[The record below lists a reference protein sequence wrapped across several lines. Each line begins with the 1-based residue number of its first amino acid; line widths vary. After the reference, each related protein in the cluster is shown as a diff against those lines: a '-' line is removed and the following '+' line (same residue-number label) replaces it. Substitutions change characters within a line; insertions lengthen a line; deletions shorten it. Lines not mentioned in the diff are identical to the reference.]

1 MFNAVK
7 RRRKSNTDV
16 SSSKTMMRHAADREP
31 PLPLYVGLILHSST
45 RQKKVIKKFHKL
57 GLSVSYDRVL
67 QVLNKTA
74 NAVCKQYRAENIV
87 CPPNLQP
94 GLFCVAA
101 VDNIDHN
108 LTLSTAQSSF
118 HGTAVSVMQFTD
130 SSSSTSQLFCAYDDN
145 ISDSV
150 SDIVLPASYCDIAPF
165 ALSSRDPVIPSAQ
178 AVLTDSCFFSS
189 DEYAWLDCVRTC
201 LDSGILQDNFS
212 WPAFHA
218 GRDNRPTNV
227 SIISALLPLFRDAA
241 NTPAMMRHS
250 LIVIREIV
258 MKLNPSQ
265 TPVVTVD
272 QPLYALVKQ
281 LQWHCP
287 VQFGEDKFV
296 VLLGGLHIEMAV
308 LRMLGHWLTGSGWI
322 QCLVEAGI
330 ATSGVAQSFLSAS
343 HVKRT
348 RRVHTVTAAALYINL
363 HQMYDEYCSNQ
374 PDGPVDS
381 FGKWR
386 ADRELSS
393 VQFKYW
399 SMVVQLEL
407 LMLSF
412 VRSLRM
418 GNFHLYVDCM
428 QQLASWFFVFD
439 QTNYARWLP
448 VHIRDMLALE
458 YTHPDVY
465 EEFVAGNFTVNK
477 SGRKFS
483 NIAADHAHEQ
493 LNALIKGE
501 GGVIGLTEKDAAQC
515 RWAVAAP
522 EVVRMLQEFE
532 CKSFAK
538 SSSTSTTLIMSSLLR
553 FRASS
558 NKMCQ
563 NC

>member
-1 MFNAVK
+1 
-7 RRRKSNTDV
+7 
-16 SSSKTMMRHAADREP
+16 
-31 PLPLYVGLILHSST
+31 
-45 RQKKVIKKFHKL
+45 
-57 GLSVSYDRVL
+57 
-67 QVLNKTA
+67 
-74 NAVCKQYRAENIV
+74 
-87 CPPNLQP
+87 
-94 GLFCVAA
+94 
-101 VDNIDHN
+101 
-108 LTLSTAQSSF
+108 
-118 HGTAVSVMQFTD
+118 
-130 SSSSTSQLFCAYDDN
+130 
-145 ISDSV
+145 
-150 SDIVLPASYCDIAPF
+150 
-165 ALSSRDPVIPSAQ
+165 
-178 AVLTDSCFFSS
+178 
-189 DEYAWLDCVRTC
+189 
-201 LDSGILQDNFS
+201 
-212 WPAFHA
+212 
-218 GRDNRPTNV
+218 
-227 SIISALLPLFRDAA
+227 
-241 NTPAMMRHS
+241 
-250 LIVIREIV
+250 
-258 MKLNPSQ
+258 
-265 TPVVTVD
+265 
-272 QPLYALVKQ
+272 
-281 LQWHCP
+281 
-287 VQFGEDKFV
+287 
-296 VLLGGLHIEMAV
+296 
-308 LRMLGHWLTGSGWI
+308 
-322 QCLVEAGI
+322 
-330 ATSGVAQSFLSAS
+330 
-343 HVKRT
+343 
-348 RRVHTVTAAALYINL
+348 
-363 HQMYDEYCSNQ
+363 
-374 PDGPVDS
+374 
-381 FGKWR
+381 
-386 ADRELSS
+386 
-393 VQFKYW
+393 
-399 SMVVQLEL
+399 MVVQLEL